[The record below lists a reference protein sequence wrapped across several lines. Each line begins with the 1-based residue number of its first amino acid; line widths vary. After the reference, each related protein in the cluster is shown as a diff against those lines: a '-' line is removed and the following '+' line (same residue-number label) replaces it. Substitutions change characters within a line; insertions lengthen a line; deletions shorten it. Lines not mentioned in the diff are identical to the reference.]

1 MVETEGLRVS
11 NGGDKGEFE
20 GDWWREKRA
29 WVIGGVGLL
38 RSQ

>member
-1 MVETEGLRVS
+1 MFEPLRVTS
-11 NGGDKGEFE
+11 GGDKGEFW
-20 GDWWREKRA
+20 GDRWREKRA